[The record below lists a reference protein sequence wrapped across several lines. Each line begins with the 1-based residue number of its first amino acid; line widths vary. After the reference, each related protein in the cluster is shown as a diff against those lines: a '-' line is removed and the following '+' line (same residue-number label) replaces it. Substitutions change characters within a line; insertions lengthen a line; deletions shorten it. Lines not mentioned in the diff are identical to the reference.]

1 MSYNNEDYL
10 TDIYNYLTEIG
21 TKCIKS
27 ILDHDINDNINS
39 LFINLDNYATSEL
52 DKYKYN
58 MSSIIN
64 FLK

>member
-21 TKCIKS
+21 TKCKRIIS
-27 ILDHDINDNINS
+27 DYNINDNINN
-39 LFINLDNYATSEL
+39 LFIDLDNYTTSEL

-58 MSSIIN
+58 TSSIIN